1 MLRIGER
8 QAGALETYVF
18 DPAHVGFEEAR
29 AAMLLQ
35 QETRNGSYYLSFY
48 PEAVNEIYWGLV
60 EAANS
65 ADADV
70 ERLTA
75 RPAPGLARTATRSP
89 PSPIACS
96 GRVPDGDAKDTTK
109 LRGTPQ

>member
-1 MLRIGER
+1 MRRTMLRIGER

-70 ERLTA
+70 ERLN
-75 RPAPGLARTATRSP
+75 GEARTWARQDRDALTALADRVLRSG
-89 PSPIACS
+89 A
-96 GRVPDGDAKDTTK
+96 
-109 LRGTPQ
+109 